1 MINIQNI
8 DNNECFQ
15 WCFVRYVHSAH
26 HNPAR
31 IIKADKKFAKGP
43 NFEDMKFPF
52 KVRDIHEVKKKKNSI
67 GISIFG
73 YENKV
78 NYPIYVSKNCC
89 KHKQVDLLLIGE
101 EGKRHYLLIK
111 GFKVFMYDYTLHQ
124 YITEGKIF
132 VVVIYQLSEQQSY

>member
-1 MINIQNI
+1 MQKGLILKTWN
-8 DNNECFQ
+8 FQ
-15 WCFVRYVHSAH
+15 SKLETFT
-26 HNPAR
+26 
-31 IIKADKKFAKGP
+31 KL
-43 NFEDMKFPF
+43 
-52 KVRDIHEVKKKKNSI
+52 KKKKNSI

-132 VVVIYQLSEQQSY
+132 VVVIYQLSEQQSYWNVILETVLRLIVNKGLRCQKKWTC